1 MEVPGEL
8 VVRADAE
15 LLTRALSNLLRNAVR
30 YAGECGP
37 ITVCAQREQDKVKIT
52 VADRGPGVPANDLP
66 RLFDPFYR
74 ADASRD
80 RETGGV
86 GLGLAIVKT
95 CIESCGGAVACRN
108 LEPAGLEVTIRLQ
121 GEKPD

>member
-1 MEVPGEL
+1 MKIP
-8 VVRADAE
+8 
-15 LLTRALSNLLRNAVR
+15 LLTVQIRYERDIVLARQRARQIAEALGFERQDQVR
-30 YAGECGP
+30 IA
-37 ITVCAQREQDKVKIT
+37 
-52 VADRGPGVPANDLP
+52 VADGGPGVPASDLP

-95 CIESCGGAVACRN
+95 CIESCGGAVSCRN

-121 GEKPD
+121 FDLAGVRG